1 MKLKD
6 YPDVLTVKQLAQ
18 VLGIGR
24 NTAYEL
30 LQNNE
35 IKHRRIGT
43 RYLIPKQ
50 CVIDFLRPERYNGNC
65 NGGAVPVQERRSK

>member
-50 CVIDFLRPERYNGNC
+50 CVIDFLRPASYNGNC

>member
-18 VLGIGR
+18 VLGVGK

-30 LQNNE
+30 VRVNAVSHL
-35 IKHRRIGT
+35 KVGRK
-43 RYLIPKQ
+43 YLIPKR
-50 CVIDFLRPERYNGNC
+50 CVVDYLNSSRYNKMAGFKFTVTK
-65 NGGAVPVQERRSK
+65 GAGK